1 MFYLLTVLFIF
12 MELHL
17 LYLRLTTDDLKKSA
31 PKVMIFV
38 AIIYMI
44 WSICGLF
51 TTVWLHFL
59 ALIIIGNLVNR
70 AKRENA
76 KDGKKD
82 PNKTTF
88 MRLVYILDAIFS
100 ILLLLDIL
108 FIKTN
113 LFNF

>member
-38 AIIYMI
+38 AVTYMI

-51 TTVWLHFL
+51 TTVWLQFL
-59 ALIIIGNLVNR
+59 ALILIGQVVANV
-70 AKRENA
+70 KKEHA